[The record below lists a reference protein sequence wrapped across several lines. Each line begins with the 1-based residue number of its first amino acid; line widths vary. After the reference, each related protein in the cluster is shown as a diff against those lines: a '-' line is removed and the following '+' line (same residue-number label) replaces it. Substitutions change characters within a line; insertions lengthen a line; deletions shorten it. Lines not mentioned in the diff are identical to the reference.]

1 MSFDGS
7 GFQAITYEQIG
18 KKVVITLNRPEV
30 LNAVNRKMDFELHE
44 AFKEIRDNPE
54 VWVGI
59 ITGSGSRAFSAG
71 HDMKEDPFEDG
82 GAVSARREAP
92 ALGGIQDETKIWKPM
107 IAAINGYC
115 LGGGLEIALACDVRI
130 AADRAE
136 FGLPEVRWN
145 LLAAGGGLSRL
156 PQAIPSAAAMKLILT
171 GERVGAQQA
180 LQWGLVTDVT
190 SAADLMPLA
199 HRIADRMLEN
209 APLAMQY
216 AKMISVRSSN
226 VPIED
231 SLAMEQAWIHALHS
245 TDDYKEGL
253 AAFVERRPPKFK
265 GS

>member
-7 GFQAITYEQIG
+7 SFEEIAYERIG
-18 KKVVITLNRPEV
+18 KKALITLNRPEA
-30 LNAVNRKMDFELHE
+30 LNAVNRRMGAELYE
-44 AFKEIRDNPE
+44 AFREIRDNPE
-54 VWVGI
+54 IWVGI
-59 ITGSGSRAFSAG
+59 ITGRGSRAFSAG
-71 HDMKEDPFEDG
+71 HDMKEDPFEEG
-82 GAVSARREAP
+82 GPVSAHREAP

-115 LGGGLEIALACDVRI
+115 LGGGLEIALACDIRI
-130 AADRAE
+130 AADHAE

-156 PQAIPSAAAMKLILT
+156 PRAIPSAAAMKLILT
-171 GERVGAQQA
+171 GERVNAERA

-190 SAADLMPLA
+190 TMDDLLPLA

-216 AKMISVRSSN
+216 AKMISVRSMN

-231 SLAMEQAWIHALHS
+231 SLAMEQAWIHALNS
-245 TDDYKEGL
+245 TDDYREGV
-253 AAFVERRPPKFK
+253 AAFVERRTPKFT
-265 GS
+265 GR